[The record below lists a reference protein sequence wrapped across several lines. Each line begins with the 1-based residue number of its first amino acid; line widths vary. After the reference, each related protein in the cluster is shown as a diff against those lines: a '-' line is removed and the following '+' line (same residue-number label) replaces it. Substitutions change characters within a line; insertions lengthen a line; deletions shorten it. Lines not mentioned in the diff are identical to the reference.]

1 MKRDRWLNNM
11 ITGIGTDLCDIR
23 RIEESLNKYG
33 DRFKQKIFTPTE
45 IDYCDAKSGAANY
58 YAKRFAAK
66 EALAKALSS
75 EMSGHLS
82 WTDVEVKNDPSGRP
96 VLNLMG
102 GALERLV
109 EYTPKGFHPFI
120 HLTLT
125 DEPPYAMAFVVIEM
139 RET

>member
-1 MKRDRWLNNM
+1 M
-11 ITGIGTDLCDIR
+11 ISGIGTDLCDIR
-23 RIEESLNKYG
+23 RIESSLQKHG
-33 DRFKQKIFTPTE
+33 DRFKEKIFTPFE
-45 IDYCDAKSGAANY
+45 IAYCDSKSGAANY

-75 EMSGHLS
+75 QTSGHLS

-96 VLNLMG
+96 VLHLTG
-102 GALERLV
+102 GALQRLV
-109 EYTPKGFHPFI
+109 EFTPKGRMPFI

>member
-1 MKRDRWLNNM
+1 M

-23 RIEESLNKYG
+23 RIENSLQKFG

-45 IDYCDAKSGAANY
+45 IAYCESKSGAANY

-75 EMSGHLS
+75 ETSGALS
-82 WTDVEVKNDPSGRP
+82 WTDVEVENNPSGRP
-96 VLNLMG
+96 VLNLAG
-102 GALERLV
+102 TALQRLV
-109 EYTPKGFHPFI
+109 EYTPTGFMPFV